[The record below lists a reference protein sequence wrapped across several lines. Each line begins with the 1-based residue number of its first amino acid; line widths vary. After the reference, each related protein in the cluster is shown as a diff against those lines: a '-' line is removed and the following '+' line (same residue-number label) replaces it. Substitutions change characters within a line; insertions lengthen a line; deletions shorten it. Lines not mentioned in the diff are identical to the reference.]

1 MYGFVRSGNATD
13 GVNTIVERITGI
25 NGISKR
31 DPIKDNVVETCKDIV
46 KGALPKDKEI
56 VADLIMKGFVIKDEN
71 DKLVLKISYIS
82 KDNEN
87 KLYEIVEKYLSPLM
101 DEYVKIVKKF
111 AIEYT
116 ILFPKHLED
125 EAIRWSR
132 NAFLGLFNKIHNY
145 GQNNNFVNKVIKD
158 SYLEVMLDNK

>member
-31 DPIKDNVVETCKDIV
+31 NPIKDNVVETCKDIV

-56 VADLIMKGFVIKDEN
+56 VADLIMKGFVIKDKN
-71 DKLVLKISYIS
+71 DKLVLKISHIS

-87 KLYEIVEKYLSPLM
+87 KLYEIVEK
-101 DEYVKIVKKF
+101 
-111 AIEYT
+111 
-116 ILFPKHLED
+116 
-125 EAIRWSR
+125 
-132 NAFLGLFNKIHNY
+132 
-145 GQNNNFVNKVIKD
+145 
-158 SYLEVMLDNK
+158 